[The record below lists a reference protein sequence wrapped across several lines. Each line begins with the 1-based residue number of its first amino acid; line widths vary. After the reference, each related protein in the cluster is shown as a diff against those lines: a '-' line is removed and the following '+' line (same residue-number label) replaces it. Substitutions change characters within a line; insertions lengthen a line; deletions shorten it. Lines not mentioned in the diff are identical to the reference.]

1 MNANISLQKKYKQ
14 SITRLFKETLRLVED
29 MKQDHDYHYKKLY
42 ENIPEEYHAIINAAN
57 HFDDDKTTWIRK
69 IVLYV
74 GNECLRDFA
83 TEMENYSVTF
93 IFK

>member
-42 ENIPEEYHAIINAAN
+42 DNIPEEYHAIINTAN
-57 HFDDDKTTWIRK
+57 HFDDDKSTWIRK
-69 IVLYV
+69 RVLDV

-83 TEMENYSVTF
+83 TEMENYSVSF